1 MKCLNGI
8 RAFLS
13 ILSEYEAIH
22 NSIKRIYELDDLL
35 RF

>member
-1 MKCLNGI
+1 MSKWTET
-8 RAFLS
+8 ASS
-13 ILSEYEAIH
+13 ILSEYEAIF